1 MYLNQ
6 GQATLLNG
14 LVWNMYLWPVTT
26 QNIKHEW
33 VSNFYLMKLQHY
45 IICIF
50 TRFLKWL
57 YIVYLGWQTSWIRP
71 YMVLYSLTQGMGG
84 QMDYFG
90 LWIDSSFNHGHSK
103 AKPKCTTYGSPQL
116 SADPEF
122 EVDIIEVWG
131 LGPEK
136 KEEEDSD
143 EEKEKNVSRSNQTKK
158 KKRFVLLWSRS

>member
-1 MYLNQ
+1 MGVQFLFNDITTLYYLYFYTISQ
-6 GQATLLNG
+6 MTIYCVLGMTDKLNHTG
-14 LVWNMYLWPVTT
+14 Y
-26 QNIKHEW
+26 
-33 VSNFYLMKLQHY
+33 
-45 IICIF
+45 
-50 TRFLKWL
+50 
-57 YIVYLGWQTSWIRP
+57 
-71 YMVLYSLTQGMGG
+71 LYSLTQGMGG

-143 EEKEKNVSRSNQTKK
+143 EEKEKNVSSSNQTKTK
-158 KKRFVLLWSRS
+158 KD

>member
-1 MYLNQ
+1 M
-6 GQATLLNG
+6 NG
-14 LVWNMYLWPVTT
+14 CP
-26 QNIKHEW
+26 
-33 VSNFYLMKLQHY
+33 NFYLMKFQHY

-158 KKRFVLLWSRS
+158 KEKICSSMIKVIIM

>member
-1 MYLNQ
+1 
-6 GQATLLNG
+6 
-14 LVWNMYLWPVTT
+14 
-26 QNIKHEW
+26 
-33 VSNFYLMKLQHY
+33 
-45 IICIF
+45 
-50 TRFLKWL
+50 
-57 YIVYLGWQTSWIRP
+57 
-71 YMVLYSLTQGMGG
+71 
-84 QMDYFG
+84 MDYFG

-143 EEKEKNVSRSNQTKK
+143 EEKEKNVSRSNQTKTK
-158 KKRFVLLWSRS
+158 KELFFYDQDYIHVSVEYVYIYRGHTYIFKYGFTS